1 MPRQMIGTE
10 KIMRIYRLRQMGLN
24 YSDISKRVGCAMNTV
39 RAHLS
44 GEYLYPPALA
54 GKLDRLAWDVHLTPP
69 DDHISLAEA
78 SFLIPTRP
86 SSRTLARFCLDGS
99 LRSVILDR
107 RYWTRSEWVEEFV
120 RARWPDAPNGLWV
133 HVSAVPYMLS
143 KRPCDGFRKALSPK
157 IICGQRV
164 VFVPD
169 VRAVGQMLGN
179 PIRSDRSIVSVA
191 IDLLERCRGRVI
203 LRRTDFTRCRIQSAF
218 D

>member
-86 SSRTLARFCLDGS
+86 SSRTVARFCLDGS
-99 LRSVILDR
+99 LRSAIIDR
-107 RYWTRSEWVEEFV
+107 RYWTRSQWVEEFV
-120 RARWPDAPNGLWV
+120 RSRWPETPEGLWV
-133 HVSAVPYMLS
+133 HVTAVPYMLT
-143 KRPCDGFRKALSPK
+143 KRPCDDFRRALKPR
-157 IICGQRV
+157 IVYGQRV

-169 VRAVGQMLGN
+169 VRAVGERLGN
-179 PIRSDRSIVSVA
+179 PIRSERSIVSVA
-191 IDLLERCRGRVI
+191 VDLIERCNGRVI
-203 LRRTDFTRCRIQSAF
+203 LRRPDFTRCRIQSAF